1 MDRESVQ
8 VVALIAAR
16 LLGSSIQVHVVTLL
30 AARLSGSSFGFVAGG
45 TARYLQMVRIYLIR

>member
-16 LLGSSIQVHVVTLL
+16 L
-30 AARLSGSSFGFVAGG
+30 SGSSFGFVAGD
-45 TARYLQMVRIYLIR
+45 TARYLQMVRICLIR

>member
-1 MDRESVQ
+1 MDRESVQVQ

-16 LLGSSIQVHVVTLL
+16 LLGSSIQVHVVALL

-45 TARYLQMVRIYLIR
+45 TARYL